1 MRKEKEMLRGD
12 RGVTTVE
19 WLGMAFLAV
28 IVIGFL
34 VPEVRSSAGDI
45 WTAVTDRV
53 LDFG

>member
-1 MRKEKEMLRGD
+1 MWQKDE
-12 RGVTTVE
+12 GVTTVE
-19 WLGMAFLAV
+19 WLGMVFLAV

-34 VPEVRSSAGDI
+34 VPEVRNSASEI